1 MCLFPWVRGWVGG
14 EFVCLS
20 GCGVC
25 LRSGGRARAVQ
36 CVPLG
41 LACADGCGCA
51 CPRWAGMPSIHPSI
65 HPSTHPFMYPCIHP
79 QWVDFPCVPGHR
91 HGGWVGGWTSRRGGA
106 ERPRSR
112 VGQDSRSWEGPR
124 VGGRGSHGWVRALLQ
139 EARGTVQEGREGRR
153 SEEGRCVCGQGW
165 HSLAGPVVRPGQA
178 EEGWWGLWGRL

>member
-1 MCLFPWVRGWVGG
+1 MSCH
-14 EFVCLS
+14 
-20 GCGVC
+20 GVNVEKELLLGPDSSENNC
-25 LRSGGRARAVQ
+25 CPALH
-36 CVPLG
+36 VPLG
-41 LACADGCGCA
+41 LCLCLFHPTVCL
-51 CPRWAGMPSIHPSI
+51 CIYPCIYPCIHVS
-65 HPSTHPFMYPCIHP
+65 MYPCIHP